1 MSSVV
6 DQNVR
11 FFCLLFSLHSGGS
24 GPLDKG
30 GEGGGLQKNFFWP
43 FGPHF
48 CRKIRGAAPP
58 RAPPLDPPLL
68 HVRLWVCY
76 PSSSIEGVC
85 NEYLFNKKVIRKGEI
100 DRGFEPQRG
109 EFPYKTFN
117 E

>member
-30 GEGGGLQKNFFWP
+30 GRSPKKFFLALRASFLSKNKGG
-43 FGPHF
+43 
-48 CRKIRGAAPP
+48 RPP